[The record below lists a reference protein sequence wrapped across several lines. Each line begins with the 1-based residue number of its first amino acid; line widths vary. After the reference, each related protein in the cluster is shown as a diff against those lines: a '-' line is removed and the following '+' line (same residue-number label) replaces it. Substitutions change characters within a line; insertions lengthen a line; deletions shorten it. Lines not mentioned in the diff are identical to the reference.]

1 MWLVPSTQAARQT
14 SKPNL
19 KSINHSKLLIQI
31 YLWLPLLCTQDPGRG
46 IGFTLTCAPSRGE
59 EEEEEDFHFVSSLHS
74 SQIMPI
80 TSESSILKMTN
91 CTNMPEVFFLS
102 CNITVQRGSFRTTAL
117 AHAPLYLLCNT
128 SRLLMCQV
136 CGAAISQPNS
146 FRGW

>member
-46 IGFTLTCAPSRGE
+46 IGFTLTCAPSR
-59 EEEEEDFHFVSSLHS
+59 EEEDFHFVSSLHS

-91 CTNMPEVFFLS
+91 CTNMPEVFF
-102 CNITVQRGSFRTTAL
+102 FFFY
-117 AHAPLYLLCNT
+117 HAISLFKEAASERQHSHMLLC
-128 SRLLMCQV
+128 
-136 CGAAISQPNS
+136 ISS
-146 FRGW
+146 ATHLGF

>member
-19 KSINHSKLLIQI
+19 KSINHSELLIQI

-46 IGFTLTCAPSRGE
+46 IGFTLTCAPSR
-59 EEEEEDFHFVSSLHS
+59 EEEDFHFVSSLHS

-91 CTNMPEVFFLS
+91 CTNMPEVFFFFIMQYHCSKRQLQNDS
-102 CNITVQRGSFRTTAL
+102 TRTCSSVS
-117 AHAPLYLLCNT
+117 PLQHISASNVSSLW
-128 SRLLMCQV
+128 
-136 CGAAISQPNS
+136 CGN
-146 FRGW
+146 FTTK